1 MDSLDKKNKTMN
13 KHSKNVGWKLCGNKN
28 PIENK
33 DVKTFIVVI
42 SKDYEKHWKT
52 LTSTSSESQ
61 LNWEKYLMCDS
72 MQLHWKKIPLQKSEI
87 EETKQNIEF
96 MLQIWA
102 LKKDILTQL

>member
-1 MDSLDKKNKTMN
+1 
-13 KHSKNVGWKLCGNKN
+13 
-28 PIENK
+28 
-33 DVKTFIVVI
+33 
-42 SKDYEKHWKT
+42 
-52 LTSTSSESQ
+52 
-61 LNWEKYLMCDS
+61 MCDS